1 MTPEMTIMI
10 RAIIGVFVASAF
22 VVLIFWWMYRSLEKD
37 EKNPKR
43 RRRRLVIAGIFYA
56 AIAAYTIG
64 RVIVGSEPV
73 KSLVGLP
80 IGLLFTWAYFRA
92 AQNAKVPPEQ
102 PD

>member
-22 VVLIFWWMYRSLEKD
+22 VVLIFWWMYRSFEKD
-37 EKNPKR
+37 EKKR
-43 RRRRLVIAGIFYA
+43 RQRRLVIAGIFYA
-56 AIAAYTIG
+56 AIAAYNIG
-64 RVIVGSEPV
+64 SVIVGSEPV

-80 IGLLFTWAYFRA
+80 IGLLFIWAYFRA
-92 AQNAKVPPEQ
+92 AQNVKVPPQQ